1 MIMKILVMNRITILL
16 FSLILSVSNINA
28 QVKGVEGK
36 NGKWSLVNDSG
47 EMIGSTAYEMM
58 GNGDGTFSEGL
69 LSVTLNK
76 KSGYIDTTGKV
87 VIPLKYDGCDKF
99 NSGTATVW
107 IGDFCGLVDKTGKI
121 IIPVKYSLV
130 DDTQDKAIVQVSLY
144 NKTTERPKYG
154 LFTRSGKELLPVS
167 YDEIG
172 YIINGI
178 TMLKQSKL
186 YGYYFTDTKVIIPC
200 KFDDARNF
208 SEEFAAVAINKKW
221 GYIDL
226 SGKIVIPLEYDD
238 ARSLDNGHADVR
250 KNGVSSIISKQLKTT
265 INNGG
270 KEEFELVTAN
280 QKRMSV
286 PSIEREVIPGVFTM
300 EVPTSLNQQ
309 GGDLYGHISIYS
321 DGSTFLYFK
330 KDDNKTAISYLEA
343 MLQFKQWKT
352 SVGFIENG
360 LINYSSPSKI
370 AFVGFYGLQPDPLN
384 KSDYTSEA
392 YIFFNKPG
400 ESIDCWIIHYRLG
413 RENLR
418 RIEDDIEGFLK
429 TIKLK

>member
-1 MIMKILVMNRITILL
+1 V
-16 FSLILSVSNINA
+16 
-28 QVKGVEGK
+28 
-36 NGKWSLVNDSG
+36 
-47 EMIGSTAYEMM
+47 
-58 GNGDGTFSEGL
+58 
-69 LSVTLNK
+69 
-76 KSGYIDTTGKV
+76 
-87 VIPLKYDGCDKF
+87 
-99 NSGTATVW
+99 
-107 IGDFCGLVDKTGKI
+107 
-121 IIPVKYSLV
+121 
-130 DDTQDKAIVQVSLY
+130 
-144 NKTTERPKYG
+144 
-154 LFTRSGKELLPVS
+154 
-167 YDEIG
+167 
-172 YIINGI
+172 
-178 TMLKQSKL
+178 
-186 YGYYFTDTKVIIPC
+186 
-200 KFDDARNF
+200 
-208 SEEFAAVAINKKW
+208 AVNKKW

-226 SGKIVIPLEYDD
+226 SGKTVIPLEYDD

-280 QKRMSV
+280 QKSMSV

-300 EVPTSLNQQ
+300 EVPTSLYQQ

-330 KDDNKTAISYLEA
+330 KDDNKTAISYLDA
-343 MLQFKQWKT
+343 MSQFKQWKT

-360 LINYSSPSKI
+360 IINYSSPSKI

-384 KSDYTSEA
+384 KSDYTDEA

-413 RENLR
+413 KENLR
-418 RIEDDIEGFLK
+418 LIEDDIEGFLK